1 MSAPTPVCPLRT
13 LRVVHLRRCRE
24 VALETAAPVVVIT
37 GCNGAGKTT
46 LLEAVYLLA
55 RGRSFRGRKAGPMT
69 TRGERGTLV
78 EGRCEADAPDGR
90 LLRYRRDHH
99 GREHSLDGLPWP
111 PAGDQR
117 PLRIKLIG
125 ENAQSLLEG
134 DPALRRTFLDWNLF
148 HVEPRLGALRRELSR
163 VQQQRNAVLRRGG
176 GRELAVWDRALS
188 ELGERIDH
196 QRQTF
201 FTRWRTRFH
210 ELAATFPFLDASDL
224 VFARGWSAQQSLAE
238 AIVTARRAEL
248 SRGHTLIGP
257 GRAEFQLERDG
268 ARLALSRG
276 QAKVVVCLLQ
286 LAAEQVHRD
295 QGLAPALWLLDD
307 IEAELDAHTLERLW
321 GLIGQRD
328 GQCILTRVATAPDPG
343 PCTRPNATRVF
354 HVEHG
359 AVGSSAE
366 H

>member
-1 MSAPTPVCPLRT
+1 MPDPAPACPLRT

-24 VALETAAPVVVIT
+24 VAIATAAPVVVLT
-37 GCNGAGKTT
+37 GGNGAGKTT

-78 EGRCEADAPDGR
+78 EARCDADAPDGH

-99 GREHSLDGLPWP
+99 GREHSLDGRPWP
-111 PAGDQR
+111 PPGSVR

-163 VQQQRNAVLRRGG
+163 VQQQRNAALRRGG
-176 GRELAVWDRALS
+176 GRELTVWDQALGA
-188 ELGERIDH
+188 LGERIDDL
-196 QRQTF
+196 RQAF
-201 FTRWRTRFH
+201 FAHWHARFQQ
-210 ELAATFPFLDASDL
+210 LTAAFPFLDDCEL
-224 VFARGWSAQQSLAE
+224 RLARGWPMTQSLAE
-238 AIVTARRAEL
+238 AIAAARPGEL
-248 SRGHTLIGP
+248 ARGHTLVGP
-257 GRAEFQLERDG
+257 GRADVQLTRDG

-307 IEAELDAHTLERLW
+307 LEAELDARTLARLW
-321 GLIGQRD
+321 EVIGQRE
-328 GQCILTRVATAPDPG
+328 GQCLLTRVATAADPG
-343 PCTRPNATRVF
+343 PYTHPDTRLVF
-354 HVEHG
+354 HVEQG
-359 AVGSSAE
+359 AVVDDAST
-366 H
+366 